1 MMLKLDPVWSASTCR
16 QNHLSLGD
24 FSFSEETDRLRPHFI
39 FYTACDLM
47 TTNTKYSLTS
57 RILLAMFLGILTGFL
72 FKALLNGES
81 ERLLDLGVF
90 SFGIK
95 ALFVDGIFHVGGQ
108 IFIASL
114 KMLVVPLVLVSLI
127 CGTSSLKDIRTLG
140 RIGTKS
146 MSLYILTTA
155 LAIAIAVFFGT
166 LFQPGAGV
174 DMKPS
179 QAFNPGEAPGLA
191 QVIINMFPSNPI
203 DAMAKGE
210 MLQIIVFA
218 VLVGI
223 AMALSGEAGER
234 IRLLFEDLNT
244 VIMRLVEIVMQLSPY
259 GVYFLMAKQ
268 FTILDMGD
276 MVNLGKYF
284 FLVLFVLFFHGFIVY
299 GSFLALAARLNPVT
313 FFSKMKETALFA
325 FSTSSSNATIA
336 SNMATTTNKLG
347 VDNKVASFTIPL
359 GATINMDG
367 TAIMQGVATVF
378 IAQVYN
384 IDLTFSDYLMV
395 VLTATL
401 ASIGT
406 AGVPGVGLVMLAMVL
421 QQVGLPVE
429 GIALVIGVDRLLD
442 MTRTAVNVT
451 GDAMVSC
458 LVAKTENCLDEQ
470 TFNSKDAGQSV

>member
-1 MMLKLDPVWSASTCR
+1 
-16 QNHLSLGD
+16 
-24 FSFSEETDRLRPHFI
+24 
-39 FYTACDLM
+39 M
-47 TTNTKYSLTS
+47 TTNTKYNLTT
-57 RILLAMFLGILTGFL
+57 RILVAMAIGILVGTL
-72 FKALLNGES
+72 FKFLLGGQA
-81 ERLLDLGVF
+81 ERVVDAGIF

-95 ALFVDGIFHVGGQ
+95 ALFIDGFFHVGGQ

-140 RIGTKS
+140 RIGSKS
-146 MSLYILTTA
+146 MSMYILTTA
-155 LAIAIAVFFGT
+155 LAIALAVFFAT
-166 LFQPGAGV
+166 LIKPGVGV
-174 DMKPS
+174 NMTPAS
-179 QAFNPGEAPGLA
+179 EFNPGQAPGLA
-191 QVIINMFPSNPI
+191 QVFINMFPSNPI

-218 VLVGI
+218 VLFGV
-223 AMALSGEAGER
+223 ALALSGDAGER
-234 IRLLFEDLNT
+234 LRLMFEDINT
-244 VIMRLVEIVMQLSPY
+244 AMMKLVGIVMHFSPY
-259 GVYFLMAKQ
+259 GVFFLMAKQ
-268 FTILDMGD
+268 FTILDLGD
-276 MVNLGKYF
+276 MANLAKYF
-284 FLVLFVLFFHGFIVY
+284 GLVIFVLVFHGVVVY
-299 GSFLALAARLNPVT
+299 GAFITFAARLNPLM

-336 SNMATTTNKLG
+336 SNMATSTQKLG

-378 IAQVYN
+378 IAQVYG
-384 IDLTFSDYLMV
+384 IDLTFSDYLLV

-421 QQVGLPVE
+421 QQVNLPVE
-429 GIALVIGVDRLLD
+429 GIALIIGVDRLLD
-442 MTRTAVNVT
+442 MTRTAVNIT

-458 LVAKTENCLDEQ
+458 LVGKSENCFDE
-470 TFNSKDAGQSV
+470 TVYNDPKAGQLN